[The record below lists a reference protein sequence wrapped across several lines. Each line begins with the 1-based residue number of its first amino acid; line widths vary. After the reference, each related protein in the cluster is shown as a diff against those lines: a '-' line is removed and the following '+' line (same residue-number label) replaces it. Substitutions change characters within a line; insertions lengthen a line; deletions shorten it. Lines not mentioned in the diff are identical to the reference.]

1 MNKLAEENKVEE
13 EEVTEEVEENKE
25 AEAEVVEE
33 TENQEDQ
40 IKILQDEVDKW
51 KNDYYK
57 VFADMENI
65 KRRMQNEHANN
76 LKFMMQGFIEQMLPI
91 VDNFERSLAIENP
104 SEEVANFLKGYEMI
118 YKQIMTLLE
127 NQGVKVIEAEGKE
140 FDPNF
145 HQAVMTVSD
154 ENFKPGMVVEELQ
167 KGYMLKDRVIRAS
180 LVKVSE

>member
-1 MNKLAEENKVEE
+1 MKRSNWRSWR
-13 EEVTEEVEENKE
+13 NKE

-33 TENQEDQ
+33 EKVDQEDQ
-40 IKILQDEVDKW
+40 IKILQGEVDKW

-104 SEEVANFLKGYEMI
+104 SEEVANFLKDMKWFINKSWHY
-118 YKQIMTLLE
+118 
-127 NQGVKVIEAEGKE
+127 
-140 FDPNF
+140 
-145 HQAVMTVSD
+145 
-154 ENFKPGMVVEELQ
+154 
-167 KGYMLKDRVIRAS
+167 
-180 LVKVSE
+180 

>member
-1 MNKLAEENKVEE
+1 MAEETKVEKD
-13 EEVTEEVEENKE
+13 VTEEVEENKE

-33 TENQEDQ
+33 EKVDQEDQ
-40 IKILQDEVDKW
+40 IKILQGEVDKW

-104 SEEVANFLKGYEMI
+104 SEEVLDLIED
-118 YKQIMTLLE
+118 YK
-127 NQGVKVIEAEGKE
+127 NKNR
-140 FDPNF
+140 D
-145 HQAVMTVSD
+145 
-154 ENFKPGMVVEELQ
+154 
-167 KGYMLKDRVIRAS
+167 
-180 LVKVSE
+180 

>member
-13 EEVTEEVEENKE
+13 EVAEEVEENKE
-25 AEAEVVEE
+25 AEAEVVE
-33 TENQEDQ
+33 ENQEDQ

-104 SEEVANFLKGYEMI
+104 NKEVANFLK
-118 YKQIMTLLE
+118 
-127 NQGVKVIEAEGKE
+127 
-140 FDPNF
+140 
-145 HQAVMTVSD
+145 
-154 ENFKPGMVVEELQ
+154 
-167 KGYMLKDRVIRAS
+167 
-180 LVKVSE
+180 